1 MYCYRLKKLYI
12 CNPKIKY
19 MNLEGIINV
28 AGRSGLYKVV
38 SQGNNTVIAE
48 SLTDGRRTPLF
59 SHNQSNMLEEIGIY
73 TYNDTKP
80 LSDIF
85 DNIAIR
91 ENAKQALSHKSS
103 TNQLT
108 DYFRE
113 ILADYDEERVYIS
126 DIKKVIQW
134 YNTMQSHGLIK
145 IPKTE
150 KKEVKTTK
158 KKSTTKK

>member
-1 MYCYRLKKLYI
+1 
-12 CNPKIKY
+12 

-28 AGRSGLYKVV
+28 AGKPGLYKVV

-48 SLTDGRRTPLF
+48 SLADGKKTPLF

-73 TYNDTKP
+73 TYDDTKP
-80 LSDIF
+80 ISKIF
-85 DNIAIR
+85 DAIAIK
-91 ENAKQALSHKSS
+91 ENEGQALSHKSS

-113 ILADYDEERVYIS
+113 ILTDYDEERVYIS

-134 YNTMQSHGLIK
+134 YNAMQQYGLIK
-145 IPKTE
+145 LPKPE
-150 KKEVKTTK
+150 KKEK
-158 KKSTTKK
+158 KPAKKAASQKK

>member
-1 MYCYRLKKLYI
+1 
-12 CNPKIKY
+12 

-28 AGRSGLYKVV
+28 AGKPGLYKVI

-48 SLTDGRRTPLF
+48 SLTDGNKTPLF

-73 TYNDTKP
+73 TYDDTKP
-80 LSDIF
+80 ISEIF
-85 DNIAIR
+85 DDIAIK
-91 ENAKQALSHKSS
+91 ENEGQALSHKSS

-113 ILADYDEERVYIS
+113 ILSDYDEERVYIS

-134 YNTMQSHGLIK
+134 YNAMQKHGLIK
-145 IPKTE
+145 LPKAE
-150 KKEVKTTK
+150 KKEK
-158 KKSTTKK
+158 KPAKEAASQKK

>member
-1 MYCYRLKKLYI
+1 
-12 CNPKIKY
+12 

-28 AGRSGLYKVV
+28 AGKPGLYKVV

-48 SLTDGRRTPLF
+48 SLADGKRTPLF

-73 TYNDTKP
+73 TYDDTKP
-80 LSDIF
+80 ISEIVDA
-85 DNIAIR
+85 IAIK
-91 ENAKQALSHKSS
+91 ENEGQALSHKSS

-134 YNTMQSHGLIK
+134 YNAMQKYGLIK
-145 IPKTE
+145 LPKPKKE
-150 KKEVKTTK
+150 KKPAK
-158 KKSTTKK
+158 KIASQKK

>member
-1 MYCYRLKKLYI
+1 
-12 CNPKIKY
+12 

-28 AGRSGLYKVV
+28 AGKPGLYKVV

-48 SLTDGRRTPLF
+48 SLANGKKTPLF

-73 TYNDTKP
+73 TYDDTKP
-80 LSDIF
+80 LSEIF
-85 DNIAIR
+85 DAIAIK
-91 ENAKQALSHKSS
+91 ENEGQTLSHKSS
-103 TNQLT
+103 TNHLT

-134 YNTMQSHGLIK
+134 YNAMQKYGLIK
-145 IPKTE
+145 LPKPE
-150 KKEVKTTK
+150 KKEKKPVKKAASQK
-158 KKSTTKK
+158 K

>member
-1 MYCYRLKKLYI
+1 
-12 CNPKIKY
+12 

-28 AGRSGLYKVV
+28 AGKPGLYKVV

-48 SLTDGRRTPLF
+48 SLADGKKTPLF

-73 TYNDTKP
+73 TYDDTKP
-80 LSDIF
+80 LSEIF
-85 DNIAIR
+85 DAIAIK
-91 ENAKQALSHKSS
+91 ENKGQALSHKSS

-134 YNTMQSHGLIK
+134 YNAMQKYGLIK
-145 IPKTE
+145 LPKPKKE
-150 KKEVKTTK
+150 KKPVKKTASQK
-158 KKSTTKK
+158 K